1 MIGHRMI
8 LLVGQCDE
16 ETLYISSH

>member
-1 MIGHRMI
+1 
-8 LLVGQCDE
+8 VGQSDE

>member
-1 MIGHRMI
+1 MVVFVI
-8 LLVGQCDE
+8 LLMGQCDE